1 MSQNKS
7 YIDEKVAEF
16 EKRIACNKHEGF
28 SGPITCDSCVLGSG
42 ELFFVREALHEAYSK
57 GRDDERHD
65 DSPMGEGLFEGR
77 KLKELS
83 RPELYRAIG
92 RFDGLYRSALQSH
105 E

>member
-16 EKRIACNKHEGF
+16 NEEWPSTESYTGGKMQE
-28 SGPITCDSCVLGSG
+28 T
-42 ELFFVREALHEAYSK
+42 LHKLLNESYSK
-57 GRDDERHD
+57 GREDERHD

>member
-1 MSQNKS
+1 MTTKS
-7 YIDEKVAEF
+7 YIDEKVDEADAEIMDWF
-16 EKRIACNKHEGF
+16 YETCRINFDVEGMVQ
-28 SGPITCDSCVLGSG
+28 DSTQ
-42 ELFFVREALHEAYSK
+42 VRTILQQVIEDAYVK